1 MTEIQLT
8 LLSEEPLVSPSP
20 LQDSVKDSMTPEE
33 ILASPSFQWLSTI
46 SQNSLSGK
54 TYPVFCHPTKEGILV
69 PSSRRWGTSGMGG
82 PTECLT
88 LNTLE
93 SPKDAVESFLSDI
106 LVEIVDVPEKYYL
119 SPKACEG
126 ILRRAESRGK
136 KLPPVLKQALMRRVA
151 LGQQESQEP

>member
-8 LLSEEPLVSPSP
+8 LLSEEPLVRVSQS
-20 LQDSVKDSMTPEE
+20 QDCEKDSMTPVAT
-33 ILASPSFQWLSTI
+33 LPSVSFQWLSSI

-54 TYPVFCHPTKEGILV
+54 TFPEFCHPTEEGILV
-69 PSSRRWGTSGMGG
+69 PSSQRWGTSGMGG

-93 SPKDAVESFLSDI
+93 SPNDVVESSLSDI
-106 LVEIVDVPEKYYL
+106 LVEIQDVPERYLL

-136 KLPPVLKQALMRRVA
+136 KLPPVLKAALTRRVTH
-151 LGQQESQEP
+151 GQQQSQEP